1 MSIIDSESQY
11 HQLVKPTKT
20 TTTNY
25 QLAIYNKQNVRIG
38 IFIKKI
44 KKSFRRKLKH
54 FSLALH
60 LNNTQYVL
68 VMKTKLT
75 FLSILFSILS
85 TVNAQINIADSTVQ
99 IISYWD
105 LNESHVYEITQ
116 ITNSKEDD
124 NTAKIDSISMKA
136 KVTVTDSTATSYI
149 VTWEFSDYNMR
160 ESVFSP
166 RLEMLLKARKIIY
179 KTNELGVFEDLLN
192 WEEVRDNLIARTK
205 ESIAIVGGEYDSD
218 EFRENMDKVM
228 SSTLQ
233 TISSKEYILNKEIE
247 PVQLFHTFMGSAFKL
262 GEIIESE
269 IQTPNNYFPE
279 KPFNAKVTLYLDTI
293 ATEDNYSVIRYEQMV
308 DQEQLTTAARAF
320 IAQMAESMGQE
331 IDLDEAINERQLEH
345 KSSVAAAIDNWG
357 WPLYIESRTKVKFD
371 SNEKTVT
378 MTIQIIE

>member
-1 MSIIDSESQY
+1 M
-11 HQLVKPTKT
+11 
-20 TTTNY
+20 
-25 QLAIYNKQNVRIG
+25 
-38 IFIKKI
+38 
-44 KKSFRRKLKH
+44 KH

-60 LNNTQYVL
+60 LYNTQYAQ
-68 VMKTKLT
+68 VMKIRLT
-75 FLSILFSILS
+75 LLSILFSIAS
-85 TVNAQINIADSTVQ
+85 IANAQINTADSTVQ

-116 ITNSKEDD
+116 ITNSKESD

-136 KVTVTDSTATSYI
+136 KVTVIDSTATSYT
-149 VTWEFSDYNMR
+149 VTWEFSDYNVR
-160 ESVFSP
+160 ESAFSP
-166 RLEMLLKARKIIY
+166 QLEMLLKARKIVY

-205 ESIAIVGGEYDSD
+205 ESIAIVGGEYDSE

-233 TISSKEYILNKEIE
+233 TISTKEYILNKEIE
-247 PVQLFHTFMGSAFKL
+247 PVQLFHTFIGSAFKL

-269 IQTPNNYFPE
+269 IQTPNNYFPD
-279 KPFNAKVTLYLDTI
+279 KPFNAQVTLYLDTI
-293 ATEDNYSVIRYEQMV
+293 AAEDNYSVIRYDQMV
-308 DQEQLTTAARAF
+308 DQEQLTTAARDF

-371 SNEKTVT
+371 SNEKTVI
-378 MTIQIIE
+378 MTIQMIE